1 MLERARA
8 LVWVAVAMT
17 GCVYTAPVLT
27 TPVVVTP
34 ESASRLVVRVQSDVD
49 QDKKLTAEALSKLAS
64 VTNAIAA
71 ELRQASFQ
79 VTMSSSTPSASTV
92 KVGYA
97 SGYLGEYQVVV
108 EANGV
113 VLEQIVGH
121 SVNSSADEA
130 AFARHTR
137 QRLERSEG
145 LASLAAEL
153 EAKPQ
158 ALKGDAPRSW
168 VKTTGASAATRRLA
182 VLEFRG
188 SIAPNLLALLSDQAR
203 SAAVEAVR
211 PHGIAVMTRENTS
224 VMLRDQ
230 GRAPGAC
237 TEGDCEV
244 ETARLIGA
252 HLVVTGEVWRV
263 GSAQF
268 LQMKLFDAEA
278 GTLLASKQADAT
290 DDLAL
295 VKAAKPAAAA
305 LFE

>member
-1 MLERARA
+1 
-8 LVWVAVAMT
+8 
-17 GCVYTAPVLT
+17 
-27 TPVVVTP
+27 
-34 ESASRLVVRVQSDVD
+34 
-49 QDKKLTAEALSKLAS
+49 
-64 VTNAIAA
+64 
-71 ELRQASFQ
+71 
-79 VTMSSSTPSASTV
+79 
-92 KVGYA
+92 
-97 SGYLGEYQVVV
+97 
-108 EANGV
+108 
-113 VLEQIVGH
+113 
-121 SVNSSADEA
+121 
-130 AFARHTR
+130 
-137 QRLERSEG
+137 
-145 LASLAAEL
+145 
-153 EAKPQ
+153 
-158 ALKGDAPRSW
+158 

-188 SIAPNLLALLSDQAR
+188 SLAPNLLALLSDQAR

-211 PHGIAVMTRENTS
+211 PHGIAVMTRENTA

-244 ETARLIGA
+244 DTARLIGA
-252 HLVVTGEVWRV
+252 HLVVTGEVSRV
-263 GSAQF
+263 GNALF

>member
-1 MLERARA
+1 MRERIGS
-8 LVWVAVAMT
+8 LLIAVALAA
-17 GCVYTAPVLT
+17 CAT
-27 TPVVVTP
+27 TPPVPPPPPVVTP
-34 ESASRLVVRVQSDVD
+34 EKAAQLLLLVRSVPDPASKV
-49 QDKKLTAEALSKLAS
+49 
-64 VTNAIAA
+64 
-71 ELRQASFQ
+71 
-79 VTMSSSTPSASTV
+79 SASTIGAATNAV
-92 KVGYA
+92 AGRLREAGFRVTVAPKAPAAATVTV
-97 SGYLGEYQVVV
+97 SGGQTGGLFYLTVDV

-113 VLEQIVGH
+113 VVDRFDD
-121 SVNSSADEA
+121 SAIYGWEEHEIA
-130 AFARHTR
+130 AFGEFARY
-137 QRLERSEG
+137 RLERSEA
-145 LASLAAEL
+145 LASLAEEL
-153 EAKPQ
+153 AAKPHARGADQ
-158 ALKGDAPRSW
+158 PGPW
-168 VKTTGASAATRRLA
+168 VKTAGASAATRRLA

-188 SIAPNLLALLSDQAR
+188 PLAPNLLALLSDQAR
-203 SAAVEAVR
+203 AAAVEAVR
-211 PHGIAVMTRENTS
+211 PHGIAVMTRENTA

-244 ETARLIGA
+244 DTARLIGA
-252 HLVVTGEVWRV
+252 HLVVTGEVSRV

>member
-8 LVWVAVAMT
+8 LVLVAVAMT

-27 TPVVVTP
+27 TQVVVTP
-34 ESASRLVVRVQSDVD
+34 ESASRLLVRVQSDVD
-49 QDKKLTAEALSKLAS
+49 QNKKLTAEALSKLAS

-79 VTMSSSTPSASTV
+79 VTMSSSAPSASTV

-158 ALKGDAPRSW
+158 APKGDAPRPW

-188 SIAPNLLALLSDQAR
+188 SLAPNLLALLSDQAR

-211 PHGIAVMTRENTS
+211 PHGIAVMTRENTA

-252 HLVVTGEVWRV
+252 HLVVTGEVSRV

-268 LQMKLFDAEA
+268 LQLKLFDAEA